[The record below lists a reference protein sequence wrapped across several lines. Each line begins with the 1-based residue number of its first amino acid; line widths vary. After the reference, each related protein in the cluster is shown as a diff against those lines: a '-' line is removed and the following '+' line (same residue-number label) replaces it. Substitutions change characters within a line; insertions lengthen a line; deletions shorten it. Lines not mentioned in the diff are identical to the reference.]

1 MKGFFFFGGG
11 DVASILML
19 LSLRFMEMTA
29 VSFIFHSLDLITVWI
44 HGLCGAPVLIE
55 LVL

>member
-1 MKGFFFFGGG
+1 MKGFFFGGG

>member
-1 MKGFFFFGGG
+1 MF
-11 DVASILML
+11 DMASILVL

-44 HGLCGAPVLIE
+44 HGLCVA
-55 LVL
+55 LVLFEFVL